1 MKTLIARVW
10 DRHTGTIETESFL
23 QLPVLVGSDSRCNL
37 VRTDPA
43 LLPVHGTVDLEGD
56 DSITFTPVKGGES
69 FLNWEP
75 IPPAFPTK
83 VPVGALLLLGQIE
96 IDLRLSDG
104 VSTAGVPVIEI
115 APVPSVRAPAN
126 FKFSGPIVSKNRV
139 PTMKLPEAVA
149 DDKTEVEPLGNLEVK
164 RTLPVQPGLVL
175 AQYRL
180 ERLIGEGGMGAV
192 YEATHTGVIEKHYAV
207 KVLSPEITS
216 HPQAE
221 PRFLAEAAVASR
233 LTHPH
238 IVSVTDFGSVN
249 GVSYL
254 VMEYL
259 EGETLGQRLRRKPL
273 SIERACDYLIAVAS
287 GVVAAHD
294 KGIVH
299 RDLKPDNIFLATT
312 ATDTVPKILDF
323 GIAKRPDTDTA
334 AGKLS
339 RTGGLL
345 GTPNYLSPE
354 QAKDHKPADAR
365 SDQYALGAIL
375 YECVTGHA
383 AHEGPTLYAVL
394 RSIAEAAYP
403 RPSSLNPE
411 IPEALEKVIQ
421 KAMCLDPS
429 GRYPSVKDFG
439 RSLLPFI
446 SQKRQAIWAAYFR
459 DRRLDES
466 SFQGAF
472 ISRTVASSAV
482 AGGTKLLPEAVNV
495 GPDQVNSADA
505 LNSKRARRLPAL
517 SLVLIAAI
525 AGAVL
530 SAAVIGLKRSAPT
543 HSVPQP

>member
-1 MKTLIARVW
+1 MKPLITRVW
-10 DRHTGTIETESFL
+10 DRHSGSIATETFSET
-23 QLPVLVGSDSRCNL
+23 PVLVGRDSSCHL

-43 LLPVHGTVDLEGD
+43 LLPVHGRIGFEGE
-56 DSITFTPVKGGES
+56 SITFTPAQGGES

-75 IPPAFPTK
+75 IPPGLPTK
-83 VPVGALLLLGQIE
+83 VPTGALLLLGHIE
-96 IDLRLSDG
+96 IDIRISDG
-104 VSTAGVPVIEI
+104 DVGTAGAPAIEI

-126 FKFSGPIVSKNRV
+126 FRFSSPLVAKNRI
-139 PTMKLPEAVA
+139 PTMKLPDAVA
-149 DDKTEVEPLGNLEVK
+149 DDKTEIEPIATLDAK
-164 RTLPVQPGLVL
+164 RSLPVQPGLVL

-207 KVLSPEITS
+207 KVLSSEITS

-287 GVVAAHD
+287 GVVAAHE
-294 KGIVH
+294 KGIIH
-299 RDLKPDNIFLATT
+299 RDLKPENIFLATT

-323 GIAKRPDTDTA
+323 GIAKRPDADTNA
-334 AGKLS
+334 MKLS
-339 RTGGLL
+339 RTGGLI

-394 RSIAEAAYP
+394 RSIAEASYP
-403 RPSSLNPE
+403 RPSSVNPQ
-411 IPEALEKVIQ
+411 IPEALEMVIQ
-421 KAMCLDPS
+421 KAMCLDPN

-459 DRRLDES
+459 DMRLDES

-482 AGGTKLLPEAVNV
+482 AGGTKLLPE
-495 GPDQVNSADA
+495 SADLGRDRLQSA
-505 LNSKRARRLPAL
+505 PAPNAQRVRRLPAL

-525 AGAVL
+525 AGAAL
-530 SAAVIGLKRSAPT
+530 SAAIIGLKRSAPT